1 MYWFAM
7 RCLRCYYSRAV
18 QRSLRERVTSTP
30 CCSMLLFGAELSGRC
45 SERKRAHASDLSAVL
60 HYTHRPGHR
69 VRACPVLHSC
79 RRAPASSSAHPVCPV
94 PMHGSG
100 AAFCSAAARRQLARH
115 SFGCQCHAVR
125 RALVHVRRTRRALRQ
140 AAGGRRLASDVRP
153 FYMLFHSIQSVCCV
167 FHSSPPTDPP
177 APGAM
182 GMETA
187 WASGGLGTLTW
198 SAGSVGS
205 SPPIGRFLPSI
216 PFHPCPRALAL
227 PFFFPTHRPQP
238 LLPCA
243 CRCRPNETIIPFLR
257 ARLGVA

>member
-30 CCSMLLFGAELSGRC
+30 CCSMLLFRAELSGRC

-125 RALVHVRRTRRALRQ
+125 RALVHVRRTRRDEQ
-140 AAGGRRLASDVRP
+140 AAGGRRLAS
-153 FYMLFHSIQSVCCV
+153 
-167 FHSSPPTDPP
+167 P
-177 APGAM
+177 APRRP
-182 GMETA
+182 
-187 WASGGLGTLTW
+187 
-198 SAGSVGS
+198 SV
-205 SPPIGRFLPSI
+205 LHAI
-216 PFHPCPRALAL
+216 PFHPCVVYSIPVHPLTRHRHRVRWEWKPRGRPGALGL
-227 PFFFPTHRPQP
+227 
-238 LLPCA
+238 
-243 CRCRPNETIIPFLR
+243 
-257 ARLGVA
+257 

>member
-100 AAFCSAAARRQLARH
+100 AAFCSAAAAAASLLGTPLDAMPCR
-115 SFGCQCHAVR
+115 AVR
-125 RALVHVRRTRRALRQ
+125 WCMCAGHDGHSGRLQ
-140 AAGGRRLASDVRP
+140 ADAA
-153 FYMLFHSIQSVCCV
+153 
-167 FHSSPPTDPP
+167 SPPT
-177 APGAM
+177 
-182 GMETA
+182 
-187 WASGGLGTLTW
+187 
-198 SAGSVGS
+198 SV
-205 SPPIGRFLPSI
+205 RFTCYSI
-216 PFHPCPRALAL
+216 PFNPCVVYSIPVHPL
-227 PFFFPTHRPQP
+227 THRHRVRWEWKP
-238 LLPCA
+238 
-243 CRCRPNETIIPFLR
+243 RGRPG
-257 ARLGVA
+257 ALGL

>member
-1 MYWFAM
+1 M

-18 QRSLRERVTSTP
+18 QRSLRARVTSTP
-30 CCSMLLFGAELSGRC
+30 CCSMLLFRAELSGRC

-115 SFGCQCHAVR
+115 SFGCHAMPC

>member
-69 VRACPVLHSC
+69 VRACPALLPP
-79 RRAPASSSAHPVCPV
+79 RPTASSSAHPVCPV

-100 AAFCSAAARRQLARH
+100 AAFCSAAAASLLGTPLDA
-115 SFGCQCHAVR
+115 HAMPC

-140 AAGGRRLASDVRP
+140 AAGGRRLASDARP
-153 FYMLFHSIQSVCCV
+153 FYMLFHSIRVLC
-167 FHSSPPTDPP
+167 
-177 APGAM
+177 
-182 GMETA
+182 
-187 WASGGLGTLTW
+187 
-198 SAGSVGS
+198 
-205 SPPIGRFLPSI
+205 I
-216 PFHPCPRALAL
+216 PFQS
-227 PFFFPTHRPQP
+227 TH
-238 LLPCA
+238 
-243 CRCRPNETIIPFLR
+243 
-257 ARLGVA
+257 